1 MATDLALPDEL
12 LDVPHKDGPQSEL
25 DYRASWV
32 QTRLK
37 FVGAINKQA
46 RCGSR
51 TASDFALRAFCEVA
65 NPSSV
70 PGGDMRLRRT
80 PPGCRKSWLRKKIRL
95 PA

>member
-65 NPSSV
+65 NQSRCQ
-70 PGGDMRLRRT
+70 GATCG
-80 PPGCRKSWLRKKIRL
+80 
-95 PA
+95 

>member
-46 RCGSR
+46 RCGSP

-65 NPSSV
+65 NPS
-70 PGGDMRLRRT
+70 RW
-80 PPGCRKSWLRKKIRL
+80 RKPRQWFGVDPENETTR
-95 PA
+95 